1 VDLTS
6 YAELAVRLVNTG
18 GAGDGRDDELATTE
32 AYRALTADRAYL
44 NARVVPGDLD
54 ALQQLRTELR
64 LIFAA
69 CAASRDSEAT
79 DRLNALLARHPI
91 HPEIARHDGQ
101 PWHLHHTESGSVAD
115 KYAAGA
121 VLGLTRVVTEL
132 GPDRLRT
139 CETASCRNVFVDL
152 TACRSR
158 AHCDRCGAK
167 ASVTTLR
174 VRQHSQDSSRAS
186 TAAG

>member
-1 VDLTS
+1 M
-6 YAELAVRLVNTG
+6 
-18 GAGDGRDDELATTE
+18 
-32 AYRALTADRAYL
+32 
-44 NARVVPGDLD
+44 VPGDLD

-69 CAASRDSEAT
+69 CAAGQEGEAA

-101 PWHLHHTESGSVAD
+101 PWHLHHAESGSVAD

-139 CETASCRNVFVDL
+139 CETAWCNVFVDL
-152 TACRSR
+152 TAGRSQP
-158 AHCDRCGAK
+158 HCDRCGAK
-167 ASVTTLR
+167 ANVTTLR
-174 VRQHSQDSSRAS
+174 VRQRSQDSSRAS

>member
-44 NARVVPGDLD
+44 SARVVPGDLD

-69 CAASRDSEAT
+69 CAAGRDSEAVG
-79 DRLNALLARHPI
+79 RLNALLTRHPI

-101 PWHLHHTESGSVAD
+101 PWHLHHSESGSVAD

-121 VLGLTRVVTEL
+121 VLGLTRVITEF

-139 CETASCRNVFVDL
+139 CETACCRNVFVDI
-152 TACRSR
+152 TAGRSQAR
-158 AHCDRCGAK
+158 CDPCTAA

-174 VRQHSQDSSRAS
+174 VRQRSQDSRRAS
-186 TAAG
+186 TATG

>member
-32 AYRALTADRAYL
+32 AYRELTADRGYL
-44 NARVVPGDLD
+44 HARVVPGDLD

-69 CAASRDSEAT
+69 CAAGRDGEAAG
-79 DRLNALLARHPI
+79 RLNALLARHPI
-91 HPEIARHDGQ
+91 HPEIASHDGQ
-101 PWHLHHTESGSVAD
+101 PWHLHHAESGSAAD

-121 VLGLTRVVTEL
+121 VLGLTSVVTEF
-132 GPDRLRT
+132 GPDRLRA
-139 CETASCRNVFVDL
+139 CETASCRNVLVDL
-152 TACRSR
+152 TAGRSR
-158 AHCDRCGAK
+158 ARCDRCAAQ

-174 VRQHSQDSSRAS
+174 IRRRSQDSGRAS
-186 TAAG
+186 TATG